1 MDKSSVAS
9 FFNEQASVWDD
20 EMIRNDKVISE
31 ILDCAGVREGKSVL
45 DVACGTGVLFN
56 DYLSRGVS
64 SVTAIDISAEMVRIA
79 REKFPQVK
87 IYCGDAEDFN
97 FDDNFDCIVIYNAFP
112 HFIDEKALF
121 KNLSK
126 HLADSGRIT
135 VAHGMSRED
144 ILKCHSG
151 KANSISKELPQAEE
165 LAKTLNDFVNV
176 DVVISDSSMYVISGS
191 KNNS

>member
-9 FFNEQASVWDD
+9 FFNEQASVWDA
-20 EMIRNDKVISE
+20 ETIRNERVISE
-31 ILDCAGVREGKSVL
+31 ILDYAGVSEGKSVL

-64 SVTAIDISAEMVRIA
+64 SVTGIDISTEMLKLA
-79 REKFPQVK
+79 KEKFPQTK
-87 IYCGDAEDFN
+87 IICGDAEDFE
-97 FDDNFDCIVIYNAFP
+97 FEDKFDCIVIYNAFP

-126 HLADSGRIT
+126 HLSEVGRIT
-135 VAHGMSRED
+135 VAHGMSRKD

-151 KANSISKELPQAEE
+151 KANSISKELPEAEE
-165 LAKTLNDFVNV
+165 LAKIMSDFIDA
-176 DVVISDSSMYVISGS
+176 DVVVSNDDMYVVSGV
-191 KNNS
+191 K